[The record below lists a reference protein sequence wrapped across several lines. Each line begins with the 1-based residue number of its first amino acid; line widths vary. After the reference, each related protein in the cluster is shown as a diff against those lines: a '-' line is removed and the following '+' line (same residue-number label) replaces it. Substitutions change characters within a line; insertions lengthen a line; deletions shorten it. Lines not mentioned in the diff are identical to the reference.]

1 MTVHITRHQMHLL
14 QKAIFNRV
22 NYNDRL
28 KFQRPEMWDALET
41 ENEEYFKLSAVL
53 SRIAVN
59 ATDE

>member
-1 MTVHITRHQMHLL
+1 MHLL